1 MPCYFGFKSGRR
13 DFTPWRMAVS
23 PQEGQPHPHRGA
35 NDRIEVGGRRAQ
47 AGRQCLDDCTW
58 IAEKPLTVELPGQIR
73 SNQRDLP
80 VYWMRPR
87 INTTPKSG
95 SCNDQNCN
103 VNGDKDIKSSPF
115 LAFGTRTPLQAMRRG
130 PSLASMKRE
139 LLALSATCC
148 RKRETVEAGN
158 RPASLRFGAG
168 KLPEAAQCV
177 MSAPRKPLPYWWTA
191 YW

>member
-1 MPCYFGFKSGRR
+1 MQCPVTLVSSLATGTSQLGAWLCHHRRASRIRTGVRATGSKSVG
-13 DFTPWRMAVS
+13 
-23 PQEGQPHPHRGA
+23 
-35 NDRIEVGGRRAQ
+35 GGRRQVGSA
-47 AGRQCLDDCTW
+47 W
-58 IAEKPLTVELPGQIR
+58 SIAHGLPRSHSTVELPGQIR
-73 SNQRDLP
+73 SNQRDFS

-87 INTTPKSG
+87 INATPKSG

-103 VNGDKDIKSSPF
+103 VNGDKDIKLSSF
-115 LAFGTRTPLQAMRRG
+115 LAFGTRAPLPAMRRG

-177 MSAPRKPLPYWWTA
+177 MSAPRKQLPY
-191 YW
+191 